1 MKQKAVVLQ
10 NRGMNRDLS
19 VSKIDKSSAYENYNI
34 RILARDHDTAV
45 SVTNERGNIPMPF
58 KNNIPD
64 NINGTLIGWN
74 VLNEHLILFT
84 HEGKTDRIYRI
95 DQDAD
100 GYINVTTGNKNCLFE
115 GNLKF
120 DEDHPIESIVYL
132 ESDKVKKIYWVDGK
146 NVLRFMNFMAEN
158 SVREA
163 WTDESFDTNKS
174 AALDVQVNIAK
185 DNSGNTRSNGVI
197 QYFLTYYN
205 QFGQET
211 GFVWA
216 SDLVYLSPTERGG
229 ESDGQNNN
237 KVTLTFSNL
246 DTKGY
251 DHFRVYALF
260 RSSENVTQVGYLISD
275 NKTYNTKVIVVDD
288 GAHAE
293 AIDYTK
299 LLYVGSQP
307 VVAGTLT
314 HKDQTLFLGNL
325 HSIGRDYT
333 ELEGI
338 LRQYMFKPVA
348 EGEQP
353 WESNCIT
360 FEYSGV
366 SGVDEVKDID
376 YQYIEDGYSYDNQ
389 LKYTSSEIL
398 SFKGGEKYRFGLK
411 FKLKDGTETDAFWIG
426 DAENTKYPAIDK
438 QANKIKRIVAKC
450 NIPNEV
456 VAYISNSTLGIT
468 GMQLTIA
475 EATYADRAIKAQGI
489 VNPTV
494 FNVWE
499 RYNNRE
505 YSYPSW
511 VARPRRGGI
520 TYDHLEAI
528 KKSTSS
534 TGEILCNYW
543 EGNQVKTAY
552 YTTDSGGEVIYDDD
566 ETPAVVSL
574 YYMIIH
580 DCERRIQN
588 NKWVTTIHS
597 SFFWIEQLGNID
609 DGDNIAARST
619 HLNIPSDVVDNR
631 EYTLAELPNKYR
643 IKFVR
648 VSYSDKAYDKP
659 YDEVASIYI
668 ENLGRQLVKYGL
680 SYDTYVANTTTLK
693 DLIGFYSRYYY
704 NFNTPVYINS
714 KFYFHYQYTIFVE
727 NPGQWYTSL
736 ESAANYGVFPNGSAD
751 RTSDYWLHTNRWT
764 VSGDSAVAYTP
775 AYLKKHLMFVD
786 ENVVTLDSPE
796 INEEALW
803 FDSADYTILKFRIV
817 GAARITSQEADFE
830 LLTTG
835 GIKSIDNL
843 SSSTYKIIRNK
854 PNGLTA
860 WPLWTDYALKLKTDE
875 QGNPPEDRPEDPKDY
890 TINDYEL
897 DKTKTVRYWQHMW
910 TRSGIIT
917 CYQRDDEEVSER
929 GVELQH
935 KVFANLHYSPST
947 IYTGMEHFCN
957 YPQPVAEGSSDTVDI
972 DIRLYN
978 GVNNSLIA
986 INVGNDRQYH
996 KDYVELML
1004 DVPDTVKY
1012 PLPYTDGHFSDT
1024 IFIDEDDAFL
1034 YSSDPVMI
1042 NYRSGAHAIISL
1054 GAGEY
1059 DGFYYQNILPGLGGG
1074 SQLPDN
1080 AHLPWNPAKQCR
1092 INNSSWNILDIESDF
1107 DTLASDDKYLL
1118 IGEIYQEYGSG
1129 AEDTR
1134 YGGISESAVSMNR
1147 FIAAGPVYPVGTQT
1161 LWANQGDT
1169 YFQRWDDLRT
1179 KKFSDDAVNNMVDIV
1194 SAFIETHINIDGRY
1208 DKQRG
1213 IQQIASLDESTYGAI
1228 NRVYSQKNNFVIKQD
1243 LPEKFNT
1250 DAYRSSIT
1258 WTLSKKDLADIDE
1271 WTHITLANSLALDGD
1286 KGECQ
1291 ALRRFQN
1298 SIVAFQNKGIAEVLF
1313 NSRTQLSTTNG
1324 VPVEIANSGKVDGK
1338 RYLSNKYGCSN
1349 KWSIVEGKLGL
1360 YFMDNLNK
1368 ALCVYGSEGINNLSD
1383 NKGFGV
1389 WFRNANLTAPWTPSA
1404 FENFV
1409 GFYDKVHSD
1418 VYMVKSETA
1427 SGNETPAIVFN
1438 ELLGEFTSFFDYG
1451 SVPMMTNFGEKF
1463 IAFKNN
1469 KLWLQ
1474 NEGKYCNFFGQQKDF
1489 YVTYRTTPEP
1499 FADKIWTNVE
1509 YRADFYR
1516 VLDDEGK
1523 DVIPLEPN
1531 FTDEIGIYQANETF
1545 DYMRFWNEYQT
1556 TEDDESQYN
1565 LQPVKKFRIWRLAI
1579 PRAKKTDSNKYGLDR
1594 MRNPWLNLTFKKKY
1608 SGNNDPANKDLMQ
1621 LHDIVV
1627 TYFE

>member
-45 SVTNERGNIPMPF
+45 SVTNERGNIPMYLVDQREE
-58 KNNIPD
+58 IA
-64 NINGTLIGWN
+64 GTLIGWN

-84 HEGKTDRIYRI
+84 HEGTTDRIYRI

-100 GYINVTTGNKNCLFE
+100 DYINVTTGNKNCLFE
-115 GNLKF
+115 GNLDF

-146 NVLRFMNFMAEN
+146 NVLRFMNFMAEK

-246 DTKGY
+246 DTEGY

-260 RSSENVTQVGYLISD
+260 RSSENAAQVGYLISD
-275 NKTYNTKVIVVDD
+275 NKTYNTNVIVVDD

-366 SGVDEVKDID
+366 PGVDEVKDIKNP
-376 YQYIEDGYSYDNQ
+376 YNRNSYSYNCQ
-389 LKYTSSEIL
+389 LQYTSSEIL

-426 DAENTKYPAIDK
+426 DAENDKYPAIDPDGDR
-438 QANKIKRIVAKC
+438 IKRIVAKC
-450 NIPNEV
+450 EIPGEV
-456 VAYISNSTLGIT
+456 TDYISRSKLGIT

-475 EATYADRAIKAQGI
+475 EATYSDRSIKAQGI
-489 VNPTV
+489 INPTV
-494 FNVWE
+494 FSVWE
-499 RYNNRE
+499 RYNDRD

-511 VARPRRGGI
+511 ITRPRRSGI
-520 TYDHLEAI
+520 TYDHLEAV

-543 EGNQVKTAY
+543 GSEEKQKYAY
-552 YTTDSGGEVIYDDD
+552 YTLNDNGEIVEDLGVMTVTPLCYMLIHEMHLFIKGNNRYNTFRTYFIWVERLANDDSAIDIDEIKETILVLPSNYVDEKVFTLDEAPGVYKLQLAGVSSTLYNGTDIEDKLKDEVGGK
-566 ETPAVVSL
+566 L
-574 YYMIIH
+574 
-580 DCERRIQN
+580 ER
-588 NKWVTTIHS
+588 
-597 SFFWIEQLGNID
+597 FGLP
-609 DGDNIAARST
+609 RST
-619 HLNIPSDVVDNR
+619 FENQCTALHSLCVAVGNSSHKHIFLNSLFQFNVPLIGDWGGQWSFSWDGAANMGVEP
-631 EYTLAELPNKYR
+631 
-643 IKFVR
+643 
-648 VSYSDKAYDKP
+648 
-659 YDEVASIYI
+659 
-668 ENLGRQLVKYGL
+668 
-680 SYDTYVANTTTLK
+680 NTTR
-693 DLIGFYSRYYY
+693 G
-704 NFNTPVYINS
+704 N
-714 KFYFHYQYTIFVE
+714 
-727 NPGQWYTSL
+727 
-736 ESAANYGVFPNGSAD
+736 
-751 RTSDYWLHTNRWT
+751 TNRWQDT
-764 VSGDSAVAYTP
+764 GIDVTTYGP
-775 AYLKKHLMFVD
+775 AYYKKNMMFVD

-796 INEEALW
+796 LSEEALW
-803 FDSADYTILKFRIV
+803 FDGANYKFRIV
-817 GAARITSQEADFE
+817 GVAKITAESSDFE
-830 LLTTG
+830 LLATG
-835 GIKSIDNL
+835 GIKSPDNISAGINRML
-843 SSSTYKIIRNK
+843 RNK
-854 PNGLTA
+854 SNGLTA
-860 WPLWTDYALKLKTDE
+860 WPLWTDYALKLKRDEYGNLPDDLPTDVE
-875 QGNPPEDRPEDPKDY
+875 EY

-897 DKTKTVRYWQHMW
+897 DKTQTVRYWQHMW

-935 KVFANLHYSPST
+935 KVFANLFFSPST
-947 IYTGMEHFCN
+947 IYTKKENFCI
-957 YPQPVAEGSSDTVDI
+957 YPKPVADRASANAAI

-978 GVNNSLIA
+978 GVNNSLIG
-986 INVGNDRQYH
+986 INVGGVKKYH
-996 KDYVELML
+996 KDFVELML
-1004 DVPDTVKY
+1004 DVPETIKY
-1012 PLPYTDGHFSDT
+1012 PLPYTQGQYEKDNYE
-1024 IFIDEDDAFL
+1024 DETNAYL
-1034 YSSDPVMI
+1034 YSADPVMI

-1054 GAGEY
+1054 GAAEY
-1059 DGFYYQNILPGLGGG
+1059 DGCYYQNVLPGLNTGA
-1074 SQLPDN
+1074 QVPDRSY
-1080 AHLPWNPAKQCR
+1080 LPWVSSSTEFR
-1092 INNSSWNILDIESDF
+1092 INNSNNNTFQLSGVYDILTDYED
-1107 DTLASDDKYLL
+1107 YLY

-1147 FIAAGPVYPVGTQT
+1147 FIAAGPVYPIGTQT

-1179 KKFSDDAVNNMVDIV
+1179 KKFSDDAVNNVVDIV

-1368 ALCVYGSEGINNLSD
+1368 ALCVYGNEGINNLSD

-1418 VYMVKSETA
+1418 VYMVKSENA

-1516 VLDDEGK
+1516 VLDDEGN

-1579 PRAKKTDSNKYGLDR
+1579 PRAKKTDTNKYGLDR
-1594 MRNPWLNLTFKKKY
+1594 MRNPWMNLTFKKKY

-1621 LHDIVV
+1621 LHDVVV